1 MAETAANNPA
11 LKNLFISKTR
21 IKLLEVFFEN
31 PGKILYVRELV
42 RAVNEQINAVRAEL
56 ARMEK
61 AGMVSSEMRANRK
74 FYNFRK
80 DYSFYDELS
89 RMIAKASG
97 LGGAI
102 IRERGK
108 LGKIKFATLSGSYT
122 RRRPVGASDVDLLV
136 VGSVVLPQLAQL
148 VKEAEGEVGREVNYT
163 VMTEDEFTFRKHR
176 RDPFVVGILEK
187 PHVMLL
193 GDEEEMI
200 R

>member
-1 MAETAANNPA
+1 MTDQAASNPA

-21 IKLLEVFFEN
+21 IKLLQVFFTN
-31 PGKILYVRELV
+31 PGKIFYVRELV

-56 ARMEK
+56 SRMEK
-61 AGMVSSEMRANRK
+61 AGMVTSEARANRK
-74 FYNFRK
+74 FYGFRK
-80 DYSFYDELS
+80 DYSFFDELS
-89 RMIAKASG
+89 RMMAKASG

-102 IRERGK
+102 IHERGK
-108 LGKIKFATLSGSYT
+108 LGKIKFATLAGGYI
-122 RRRPVGASDVDLLV
+122 RRYPLGASDVDLLV

-148 VKEAEGEVGREVNYT
+148 VKEAEEEVGREVNYT
-163 VMTEDEFTFRKHR
+163 VMTEDEFAFRKNR

-193 GDEEEMI
+193 GDEEEMS